1 MSEPWLSADDIA
13 THLGVT
19 TDTVYSWI
27 AGRAMP
33 AHKIGRLWKFQASE
47 VDAWVRARGAA
58 DHDKPTPSGSV
69 GPAAG

>member
-13 THLGVT
+13 SHLGVT
-19 TDTVYSWI
+19 IDTVYSWI

-58 DHDKPTPSGSV
+58 DHDKPAPHDSA